1 MLIVLVIEKVWS
13 IISLNC
19 FTTRIPDRISGKLY
33 WRTIK
38 GPFRRY

>member
-19 FTTRIPDRISGKLY
+19 FTTRIPDRI
-33 WRTIK
+33 
-38 GPFRRY
+38 